1 MFTKSQLSGWI
12 INENCWCNLHYQ
24 KHFDLWYIYHIWVHY
39 QMFTLLFLSLV
50 PKVSSITCKINISM
64 FVFSI
69 VLSQFFLPI
78 LMNNVHVH
86 YFHYKLD
93 YCLMAIFYWYKFTFI
108 IMIPLFL
115 LQFSDEEDE
124 DEAVSVINHRV
135 CSTMPVLASWYRE
148 KCRVRIRI
156 SIN

>member
-1 MFTKSQLSGWI
+1 
-12 INENCWCNLHYQ
+12 
-24 KHFDLWYIYHIWVHY
+24 
-39 QMFTLLFLSLV
+39 
-50 PKVSSITCKINISM
+50 
-64 FVFSI
+64 
-69 VLSQFFLPI
+69 
-78 LMNNVHVH
+78 
-86 YFHYKLD
+86 
-93 YCLMAIFYWYKFTFI
+93 
-108 IMIPLFL
+108 MIPLFL